1 MNRWVKLAYL
11 VALFLLIFGGRLGL
25 IDRCGS
31 DTPAWDQWDGIGG
44 NLFLPYAGHTL
55 TAADLF
61 KPHNEHRILFTRL
74 LALGLMRANHQW
86 DNRLET
92 VVNAGLH
99 ALTAVLIFAMILQW
113 GPRRIS
119 VPLGFPAIA
128 LAFTLPFSWENTL
141 FGFQS
146 QFYFLILFS
155 VASMTLLIMHPP
167 GSRRWLAG
175 WGLGLLCVFTMASGF
190 LAAGAVLIWAVLEGI
205 RLPRRWKAAGVTATA
220 AAIIILAGWLLNV
233 GVEQHQ
239 ALRAHSILQLI
250 IAFGQNLSWPNLVWP
265 CLNYPWLAFLNWLP
279 ILLLAGAYYWRPE
292 GPYTK
297 LERWILLLG
306 LWVILQA
313 AAMAYARGGPSWRY
327 MDVLSL
333 GMVVNI
339 ISMGLLMMRQPW
351 HRATGVLAAVCCT
364 AWVLLCGAGLL
375 TLTRQAVR
383 EEIPRKMMLANIQRD
398 NIRDFMATGDGRCLS
413 DKSSEEIS
421 FPATASWVLICLL
434 RDPFIRDILPASIR
448 TPLKIDQKSSYG
460 HAFISNGVDSA
471 VAVAAHAKAWGSY
484 SGPGPA
490 AEGAWISQPL
500 SSRFPF
506 LRFELAGHLGK
517 GYLTMHLGNVADQHK
532 TTIHPRH
539 VAGTVWQPYIART
552 PPGEF
557 RIEVVDDHARRWFAF
572 KEPTEVGWLS
582 WMALRLTR
590 QGRMM
595 MMAGIVLFGIV
606 AVSRYFRGLHRMV

>member
-11 VALFLLIFGGRLGL
+11 AALLLLIFGGRLGL

-31 DTPAWDQWDGIGG
+31 DAPAWDQWDGIGG

-55 TAADLF
+55 TAADFF

-74 LALGLMRANHQW
+74 LSLGLMRANQQW

-99 ALTAVLIFAMILQW
+99 ALTAILLFAMILQW
-113 GPRRIS
+113 GPRRIA

-146 QFYFLILFS
+146 QFYFLIFFS
-155 VASMTLLIMHPP
+155 IASMTLLIMNPP
-167 GSRRWLAG
+167 GSRRWVAG
-175 WGLGLLCVFTMASGF
+175 WGLGLLSVFTMASGF
-190 LAAGAVLIWAVLEGI
+190 LAACAVLIFAVFEGI
-205 RLPRRWKAAGVTATA
+205 RFPRRWKAAGVTAA
-220 AAIIILAGWLLNV
+220 AAGIIILVGWLLNV
-233 GVEQHQ
+233 GVERHQ

-250 IAFGQNLSWPNLVWP
+250 VAFGQNLSWPNLIWP
-265 CLNYPWLAFLNWLP
+265 GLHYPWLAFFNWLP
-279 ILLLAGAYYWRPE
+279 VLLLAGTYYGQSE
-292 GPYTK
+292 GPCAK
-297 LERWILLLG
+297 LERWIILLG

-313 AAMAYARGGPSWRY
+313 AAMAYARGGSSWRY

-339 ISMGLLMMRQPW
+339 ISLGLLMMRQPW
-351 HRATGVLAAVCCT
+351 PRATGVLAAACA
-364 AWVLLCGAGLL
+364 AWILLCGAGLL

-398 NIRDFMATGDGRCLS
+398 NIRDFMATGDGRCLRG
-413 DKSSEEIS
+413 KSSEEIS
-421 FPATASWVLICLL
+421 FPATAPWVLICLL

-448 TPLKIDQKSSYG
+448 APLNVAQKKSYG
-460 HAFISNGVDSA
+460 HAFVSNGVNPA
-471 VAVAAHAKAWGSY
+471 VAIASHEKAWGSY
-484 SGPGPA
+484 SDRGPA

-500 SSRFPF
+500 SSRFPW
-506 LRFELAGHLGK
+506 LRFELAGDLGA
-517 GYLTMHLGNVADQHK
+517 GYLTMHLVNVADQHK
-532 TTIHPRH
+532 TTIQPRH
-539 VAGTVWQPYIART
+539 VAGTVWQPCIART

-572 KEPTEVGWLS
+572 KAPVEVGWLS
-582 WMALRLTR
+582 WLALWLA
-590 QGRMM
+590 QKGRVM

-606 AVSRYFRGLHRMV
+606 AVSRYFRGLHRIV